1 MGKYEYKTTGRTNF
15 KGGKKNSG
23 GSHLIGWD
31 NGKVR
36 AERYTFRTGKWPV
49 SKIYFWYNADKFAGS
64 KIAIRCAIS
73 TNSTANVKK
82 SGKSG
87 GHAVS
92 NGGKTTITCSLKANT
107 TYYIVFYPGV
117 STYGLL
123 KAQDKFTVYQT
134 TIDRTACTAPTSL
147 VLSRTLQSTGKT
159 VDLSWSGAAAGNNV
173 QIASYEI
180 YYSTAR
186 DGTYQRLF
194 ETETITNTTH
204 KVTAPAQGQTH
215 FYKILVKSNP
225 AGYDSPLSAAID
237 VGLTGNVIPI
247 APTIV
252 EVSNI
257 LVPSTGGQIKF
268 RVNPGNTYSGTKS
281 LYYCTSQSD
290 KKIRFDS
297 PLVVDVQQQTTY
309 YFYTYDNID
318 FSTSASQTISVNVK
332 PKITAAGC
340 TASGPTVYNA
350 LGGNGA
356 DGYQLGYANKVTP
369 VISASKTGKVKVA
382 LEFYSSNNTDP
393 WDNSNVQSV
402 PMQTVDIT
410 SATNMTLNEC
420 LIHKGVAAAFGS
432 TNIHWR
438 LSFVI
443 NDGLEDSDVVYF
455 PSGLNSNNEIEY
467 EGKYY
472 AIAHAPSLIA
482 KFNRFDTSDIPGTKV
497 GEICDKIRFEINK
510 DTSMADINVTA
521 ISEGNGITI
530 KSVTSTFSDDP
541 QLQYINVTLDNSSI
555 KGGADIKFTVNL
567 SDEDGYLIKTV
578 TGITNVK
585 ETKVPAIAFPNELS
599 YGATTINPF
608 TSSGAFTISAAW
620 PFGSYDMPEALPEYN
635 CSTTQT
641 DVIKLVY
648 EDESGEHTVKKAP
661 TWSKQNDTITT
672 SLNRQNV
679 YEWNHSLGY
688 DIYAGV
694 KKYRCRLEI
703 TNLFDVTYATPWV
716 DCEFDF
722 NEPAVSPTI
731 SKIYWSPDETD
742 WAELDTSSQSTQAIQ
757 KGMYIKFECD
767 FGLYTTDAT
776 TVSILV
782 ETDNLIEREVH
793 FYDAAKGPSGGTTPI
808 TYTNQ
813 ELSRGDDY
821 LSYGENHRNYIYQ
834 ITEEISSIDIR
845 KWKLKITSESDKKAS
860 SAIVETKVLRQ
871 SKPDIEFIQC
881 KVDKDYKVDYTFKIN
896 NLGGGTLRYCL
907 CDEDG
912 NKQALSDLTSVG
924 FGTTTGNITID
935 PTPTPPWD
943 SRNISIEIEST
954 VTQTIGTT
962 QFTHVETYYSIPIL
976 AYHVTPTIAYRTN
989 SLGINVE
996 NPAAGAMVDIH
1007 QTAGKSIVLVQGRDS
1022 SSNPTKFVMNPT
1034 TGAIQFYTWDSTIG
1048 TEGDYRLLH
1057 TLDLSRGAIDPT
1069 P

>member
-1 MGKYEYKTTGRTNF
+1 MGKYKYKTTGRTNF
-15 KGGKKNSG
+15 KSGKKNSG

-36 AERYTFRTGKWPV
+36 TERYTFRTGKWPV
-49 SKIYFWYNADKFAGS
+49 SKISFSYTANKFAGS

-73 TNSTANVKK
+73 TNATANVKK

-92 NGGKTTITCSLKANT
+92 NGGTTTITCSLKANT
-107 TYYIVFYPGV
+107 TYYIVFYPGT

-123 KAQDKFTVYQT
+123 KADSNFYINQT
-134 TIDRTACTAPTSL
+134 TIDRTACSAPTSL
-147 VLSRTLQSTGKT
+147 VLSRTLQSRGKT

-180 YYSTAR
+180 YCSTAR
-186 DGTYQRLF
+186 DGEYRRLF
-194 ETETITNTTH
+194 ENETITNTSH
-204 KVTAPAQGQTH
+204 KVTPPDQEGQTY

-225 AGYDSPLSAAID
+225 ANYDSPLSEAIEH
-237 VGLTGNVIPI
+237 GLTCNKKPI

-252 EVSNI
+252 EVSNT

-268 RVNPGNTYSGTKS
+268 RVNPGKTYSGTKS
-281 LYYCTSQSD
+281 LYYCTSPSGQ
-290 KKIRFDS
+290 KIRFDS
-297 PLVVDVQQQTTY
+297 PLVVDVQQETTY

-318 FSTSASQTISVNVK
+318 FSTSTSQTISVNVK
-332 PKITAAGC
+332 PKITAVGC

-410 SATNMTLNEC
+410 SATNVTLNEC

-455 PSGLNSNNEIEY
+455 PNIVVNDKIEY
-467 EGKYY
+467 EDKYY

-497 GEICDKIRFEINK
+497 GEICDKIRFKINK
-510 DTSMADINVTA
+510 DTSMTDINVTA

-530 KSVTSTFSDDP
+530 KSITSTSSDDP

-648 EDESGEHTVKKAP
+648 EDESGEHTVEKTP

-672 SLNRQNV
+672 SLNRQKV

-688 DIYAGV
+688 QPYVGV

-731 SKIYWSPDETD
+731 SKIYWSPDGTD

-757 KGMYIKFECD
+757 KGMFLKFECD

-782 ETDNLIEREVH
+782 ETDSLIEREVH

-813 ELSRGDDY
+813 ELSRGDGY

-834 ITEEISSIDIR
+834 ITDEISSIDIR
-845 KWKLKITSESDKKAS
+845 KWKLKITSESDKEAS

-871 SKPDIEFIQC
+871 CPPTINFTTC
-881 KVDKDYKVDYTFKIN
+881 KVAKDYKITYYFKVDDN
-896 NLGGGTLRYCL
+896 GGGTCTYS
-907 CDEDG
+907 
-912 NKQALSDLTSVG
+912 LSDQTNDISLPGPPVQP
-924 FGTTTGNITID
+924 TTTTIPFPYDPSNPWESKNIYIKV
-935 PTPTPPWD
+935 
-943 SRNISIEIEST
+943 SST
-954 VTQTIGTT
+954 VTGLITNT
-962 QFTHVETYYSIPIL
+962 ETYYSIPIL

-1022 SSNPTKFVMNPT
+1022 NSNPTKFVMNPT

-1057 TLDLSRGAIDPT
+1057 TLDLSQGAIDPT